1 MQHTHQ
7 LLGGAGLGEIQKGK
21 KVFAFIKMSAGGG
34 LNADWACLNP

>member
-7 LLGGAGLGEIQKGK
+7 LLGGQGLGKHKRVK

-34 LNADWACLNP
+34 LYADWACLNP